1 MALPSDLVGLAEPMA
16 PRPFL
21 VQSVLDELP
30 DTFTLTLDPPDG
42 SFTFR
47 PGQFTM
53 LYAFGIGEVPI
64 SISGDPLR
72 PEVLVQTI
80 RRVGAVT
87 GALQRLGPSDVV
99 GVRGPFG
106 KPWPIEDAEGRDVVF
121 VAGGIGLAPLRPAIY
136 HALANRDRYG
146 RVVIVYGARNRR
158 ELLYPAQLHEWRSRF
173 DVDVMITVDDA
184 AGDWHGSV
192 GVVTRLIPRAPF
204 DPDNTAAFMCG
215 PEVMMRFTATEL
227 TGRGVAPDSIFLSL
241 ERNMKCAI
249 GFCGHCQFGAHFV
262 CWNGPVFRYEEIER
276 LLVTKEV

>member
-204 DPDNTAAFMCG
+204 DPDNTAAFVCG

>member
-21 VQSVLDELP
+21 VQSVLEELP

-42 SFTFR
+42 SFAFR

-106 KPWPIEDAEGRDVVF
+106 KPWPIEDAAGRDVVF

-204 DPDNTAAFMCG
+204 DPDNTAAFVCG

-227 TGRGVAPDSIFLSL
+227 TGRGVAPQSIFLSL

>member
-204 DPDNTAAFMCG
+204 DPDNAATFVCG